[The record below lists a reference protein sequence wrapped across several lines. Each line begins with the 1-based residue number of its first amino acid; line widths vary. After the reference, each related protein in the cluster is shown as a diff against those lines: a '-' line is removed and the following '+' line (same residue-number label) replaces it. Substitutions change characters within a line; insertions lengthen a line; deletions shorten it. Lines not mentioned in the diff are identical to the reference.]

1 MSRKFVNTR
10 STKALRDYFALPERP
25 PTSATLAFACP
36 EILRCLRREYFCTFF
51 RGLEEENWRM
61 GEEVGREGE
70 GRLLLGPVTPTI
82 QYGFPIPTNPYLY
95 NDNESLR
102 RVAQWIQFLKEN
114 LTSHYIWPAHMILL
128 F

>member
-1 MSRKFVNTR
+1 M
-10 STKALRDYFALPERP
+10 
-25 PTSATLAFACP
+25 
-36 EILRCLRREYFCTFF
+36 REYFCTFF
-51 RGLEEENWRM
+51 SGLEEENWRM